1 MTVST
6 NKVILY
12 AADSTDYKIALE
24 AAAKSGI
31 SAANVT
37 GNFTK
42 AWSDVASGEY
52 LVFAVGGPAL
62 NALYYN
68 PCDWTAAEVT
78 FLHEQGVRIL
88 PIFNNFSRAT
98 EYADGVTEANDA
110 IAVARRLGIP
120 KGVVIFADIEADYVV
135 DEAWIRGWAD
145 IMEKSK
151 YVPGIYHNPITGGS
165 SQAYCTAVRNDATVA
180 RNVIL
185 WSNEREPGI
194 TTKANAPAWHPSAP
208 PCSGRTLAW
217 QYGENGT
224 AGSHGIDTDLVH
236 PSLLPYLW

>member
-68 PCDWTAAEVT
+68 PCDWSNPAHLAGGHTPFDVLYYAAEWVPRKEP
-78 FLHEQGVRIL
+78 LH
-88 PIFNNFSRAT
+88 
-98 EYADGVTEANDA
+98 
-110 IAVARRLGIP
+110 
-120 KGVVIFADIEADYVV
+120 
-135 DEAWIRGWAD
+135 
-145 IMEKSK
+145 
-151 YVPGIYHNPITGGS
+151 
-165 SQAYCTAVRNDATVA
+165 
-180 RNVIL
+180 
-185 WSNEREPGI
+185 
-194 TTKANAPAWHPSAP
+194 
-208 PCSGRTLAW
+208 
-217 QYGENGT
+217 
-224 AGSHGIDTDLVH
+224 
-236 PSLLPYLW
+236 